1 MMYVLASQTGV
12 NCRRLNNNMKDELF
26 FDIIRVYCRNEIFET
41 DWFEHIKRS
50 LIKGIHLLS
59 YTWLNKLLFV
69 DGVVGCLYQDILS
82 TQVQ

>member
-1 MMYVLASQTGV
+1 MMYVLASQIGV

-26 FDIIRVYCRNEIFET
+26 FGFCMKTESYIFCRYEIFET

-59 YTWLNKLLFV
+59 Y
-69 DGVVGCLYQDILS
+69 G
-82 TQVQ
+82 